1 MSVEVEKISVFDDR
15 IIQPQPTYAVEK
27 GALALTNVTF
37 SAITNTTTQLTFN
50 VIVPSEN
57 VFVDR
62 AVDVFAIIYGQ
73 FVVSSTVGATSTGFP
88 VVVPGSVSP
97 APFPLQQMATSIQA
111 TINDATVVI
120 NTVDVLPQVLRFVDY
135 KAHRLQRTCQTALDN
150 YQSYSS
156 TVLANTV
163 ATNSPLG
170 AYQNARNA
178 DELGNG
184 SLPNFFWCTSVSSTA
199 GTTSS
204 TAISSD
210 VTSTSANIPSFING
224 WPVHTS
230 VTANSTYYLNFGIR
244 TVEKLVLSPFIFG
257 DAYEYDTGLFG
268 VQNIQLVMNLQPNN
282 TRILRHAYDPINKG
296 VQGYPSAPISGVN
309 VTGFGNPRLLVQF
322 LTPSLDVSLPAKSVI
337 PYIEFPRYITT
348 LTGPGPLSV
357 STQRWNAWV
366 NPTTTRLE
374 TNTITLPLIPDLLMV
389 YVRPTNYNTTLSSGI
404 PDPTQA
410 NWTLPIDSIS
420 VNFDN
425 FAGLLSSHSREQLY
439 KMSVANGLEMDYANW
454 SGLAETGLFS
464 QYGTALAAGTSADT
478 VRNVWV
484 PTAGPILLLKP
495 GRDIPLQAGQAP
507 GLVGNFSLQMSLN
520 VFNNSYLDFTTAGS
534 LQIYVVTVNSGFFE
548 TIKGSSRLI
557 KGLLTEQ
564 DIISAPEAD
573 AMTSGQVSRLVGSG
587 IKVNNVLSK
596 LKRRLSKMREKPA
609 AAPMGSGRGRKGP
622 HPMEQ
627 MEGAGMRQYYQ

>member
-1 MSVEVEKISVFDDR
+1 
-15 IIQPQPTYAVEK
+15 
-27 GALALTNVTF
+27 
-37 SAITNTTTQLTFN
+37 
-50 VIVPSEN
+50 
-57 VFVDR
+57 
-62 AVDVFAIIYGQ
+62 
-73 FVVSSTVGATSTGFP
+73 VSGV
-88 VVVPGSVSP
+88 
-97 APFPLQQMATSIQA
+97 
-111 TINDATVVI
+111 N
-120 NTVDVLPQVLRFVDY
+120 
-135 KAHRLQRTCQTALDN
+135 
-150 YQSYSS
+150 
-156 TVLANTV
+156 V

-170 AYQNARNA
+170 AYNNARNA

-184 SLPNFFWCTSVSSTA
+184 SLPNFFWCVSTSTA
-199 GTTSS
+199 AGTYST
-204 TAISSD
+204 TAISAD
-210 VTSTSANIPSFING
+210 VASTVQGQASFING
-224 WPVHTS
+224 WPVGTTI
-230 VTANSTYYLNFGIR
+230 VAAQTFYLNFGIR

-268 VQNIQLVMNLQPNN
+268 VQNIQLVMNLNPNS
-282 TRILRHAYDPINKG
+282 TRILRHAFDPLSSATLS
-296 VQGYPSAPISGVN
+296 YPSAVMSA
-309 VTGFGNPRLLVQF
+309 VTVSSFGSPRLLVQF

-348 LTGPGPLSV
+348 LNSGPAALTTSN
-357 STQRWNAWV
+357 QRWNNW
-366 NPTTTRLE
+366 NSPSTTRVE
-374 TNTITLPLIPDLLMV
+374 TNTITLPLIPDLLMI
-389 YVRPTNYNTTLSSGI
+389 YVRPTTYSS
-404 PDPTQA
+404 TAEA

-425 FAGLLSSHSREQLY
+425 FAGLLSSHTREQLY

-454 SGLAETGLFS
+454 SGLAETGLFAPPGS
-464 QYGTALAAGTSADT
+464 ALVTGTTATT
-478 VRNVWV
+478 TRNVWV
-484 PTAGPILLLKP
+484 PTVGPILLLKP

-520 VFNNSYLDFTTAGS
+520 IFNNTYTDYSSSG

-564 DIISAPEAD
+564 DIIGAPEAD

-609 AAPMGSGRGRKGP
+609 AAAPMGSGRGKKQ
-622 HPMEQ
+622 PMEH

>member
-1 MSVEVEKISVFDDR
+1 MSVEIEKVSVFDDR

-62 AVDVFAIIYGQ
+62 AVDVAATIFGQ
-73 FVVSSTVGATSTGFP
+73 LTVSTNQASSAAGIP
-88 VVVPGSVSP
+88 VFTPGSIAP
-97 APFPLQQMATSIQA
+97 APFPLQQMATSVQA

-156 TVLANTV
+156 TVSGVNV

-170 AYQNARNA
+170 AYNNARNA

-184 SLPNFFWCTSVSSTA
+184 SLPNFFWCTSTSTA
-199 GTTSS
+199 AGTFST
-204 TAISSD
+204 TAISAD
-210 VTSTSANIPSFING
+210 VTSTVQGQASFING
-224 WPVHTS
+224 WPVGTT
-230 VTANSTYYLNFGIR
+230 VTAAQTYYLNFGIR

-268 VQNIQLVMNLQPNN
+268 VQNIQLVMNLNPNSS
-282 TRILRHAYDPINKG
+282 RILRHAFDPLSSATLS
-296 VQGYPSAPISGVN
+296 YPSSALSA
-309 VTGFGNPRLLVQF
+309 VTVSSFGNPRLLVQF

-348 LTGPGPLSV
+348 LSSGPAALST
-357 STQRWNAWV
+357 SNQRWNNWN
-366 NPTTTRLE
+366 NPQSTRVE
-374 TNTITLPLIPDLLMV
+374 TNTITLPMIPDLLMV
-389 YVRPTNYNTTLSSGI
+389 YVRPTNYSS
-404 PDPTQA
+404 TAEA
-410 NWTLPIDSIS
+410 NWTLPIDTIS
-420 VNFDN
+420 VNLDN
-425 FAGLLSSHSREQLY
+425 FAGLLSSHTREQLY

-454 SGLAETGLFS
+454 SGLAETGLFAPPAS
-464 QYGTALAAGTSADT
+464 ALVSGTTATT
-478 VRNVWV
+478 TRNVWV
-484 PTAGPILLLKP
+484 PTVGPILLLKP
-495 GRDIPLQAGQAP
+495 GRDIPLSAGMAP

-520 VFNNSYLDFTTAGS
+520 VFNNTYTDYSSGG

-564 DIISAPEAD
+564 DIISSPEAD

-587 IKVNNVLSK
+587 IKVQNVLSK

-609 AAPMGSGRGRKGP
+609 APMGSGRGKKQ
-622 HPMEQ
+622 PMEH
-627 MEGAGMRQYYQ
+627 MEGGGAGMRQYYQ